1 MMNQE
6 DFLAELS
13 RGAEA
18 VTGVLDSILA
28 EKNGHENR
36 VVEAMRYA
44 SLAGGKRVRPFWFV
58 QRQPCL
64 TSKNRAHFA
73 LQRPWN

>member
-6 DFLAELS
+6 DLLAELS

-18 VTGVLDSILA
+18 VTGVLNDILA
-28 EKNGHENR
+28 ETDGQENR

-44 SLAGGKRVRPFWFV
+44 SLGGGKRVRPFLV
-58 QRQPCL
+58 CA
-64 TSKNRAHFA
+64 TAA
-73 LQRPWN
+73 LM